1 MPALSSYLISS
12 STICETSFSQDYF
25 FGIAM
30 HSRSMT
36 PKAVVENVDVIFDA
50 EKTSDGQR
58 PDINIPPTDEA
69 GKIAAKLGDQKNEKE
84 RTSKRK
90 SRSKQRASIDFSDFT
105 DQFKE
110 SENLFETEQARYEAV
125 EDLLSDF

>member
-1 MPALSSYLISS
+1 
-12 STICETSFSQDYF
+12 
-25 FGIAM
+25 
-30 HSRSMT
+30 
-36 PKAVVENVDVIFDA
+36 VVENEDVIFGA
-50 EKTSDGQR
+50 EKTSDGQG

-69 GKIAAKLGDQKNEKE
+69 KKKAENMIDRKFEKE

-110 SENLFETEQARYEAV
+110 SEKLFETEQARYEAV